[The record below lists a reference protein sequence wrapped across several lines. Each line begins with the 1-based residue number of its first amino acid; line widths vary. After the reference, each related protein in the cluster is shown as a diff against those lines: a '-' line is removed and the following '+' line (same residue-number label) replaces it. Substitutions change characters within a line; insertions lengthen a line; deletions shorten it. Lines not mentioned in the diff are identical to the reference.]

1 MNAASLK
8 FNVAYQPP
16 FMTPNEGRMNS
27 ASINYNVAS
36 RRFFVTPNKFG
47 FLFHF
52 QIRVQIRIRVQIHSY
67 FPVFIEISSRSLP
80 SCA

>member
-36 RRFFVTPNKFG
+36 RRFFITPNKFG

-52 QIRVQIRIRVQIHSY
+52 QIRVQIHSY

-80 SCA
+80 NCA